1 MTCDLCLQSQLA
13 KVEADLERSEIQLEQ
28 TVSELRSAK
37 ISQNEAGQLKDV
49 YRKKCEAY
57 LRQRKDI
64 EEQINE
70 GQFLVMVFGL
80 IFGLASLQTSKY
92 IQSLFQIFIFLG
104 IFPGHVYRC
113 DLKSCKLSI
122 KVVRTVN
129 NETITKLRSSEGCND
144 SIQH

>member
-70 GQFLVMVFGL
+70 GQFLSQFSVIYSAVL
-80 IFGLASLQTSKY
+80 PLRLLSTSNLYSKY
-92 IQSLFQIFIFLG
+92 LFFSEFFMAMIIVG
-104 IFPGHVYRC
+104 I
-113 DLKSCKLSI
+113 
-122 KVVRTVN
+122 
-129 NETITKLRSSEGCND
+129 
-144 SIQH
+144 